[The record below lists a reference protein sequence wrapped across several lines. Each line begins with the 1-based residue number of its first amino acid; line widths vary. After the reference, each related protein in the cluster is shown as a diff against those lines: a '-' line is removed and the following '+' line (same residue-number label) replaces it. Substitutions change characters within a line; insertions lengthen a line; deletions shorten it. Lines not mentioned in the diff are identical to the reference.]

1 MTTTVQTSVWVLTRE
16 ENEYDQ
22 HGEYFEAVFAA
33 LPTKTQLQKYV
44 GMNELIDLDF
54 LLAGGGRKEQEST
67 WFFLRETYPIPRK
80 EEPTTQ
86 EEAVV
91 VFGFDPEIIGIRYRA
106 WWIIDKIEE
115 EELHGNAKV
124 GYLAVR
130 ARDGGGNEID
140 VEALKLPNFVGTA
153 ESSFDCTYRYYY
165 YRPLESEAHK

>member
-1 MTTTVQTSVWVLTRE
+1 MTTTAQTSVWVLTRE
-16 ENEYDQ
+16 ENDYNQ

-44 GMNELIDLDF
+44 GESIDLDF

-67 WFFLRETYPIPRK
+67 WFFLREIYPIPR
-80 EEPTTQ
+80 EEKPMTQ
-86 EEAVV
+86 GEAVV
-91 VFGFDPEIIGIRYRA
+91 VFGFDPETIGIRYRA
-106 WWIIDKIEE
+106 WFIVAEIEQ

-140 VEALKLPNFVGTA
+140 VEALKLSNFVGTA
-153 ESSFDCTYRYYY
+153 EDSFDCTYRYYY
-165 YRPLESEAHK
+165 YRPLEGEAHK